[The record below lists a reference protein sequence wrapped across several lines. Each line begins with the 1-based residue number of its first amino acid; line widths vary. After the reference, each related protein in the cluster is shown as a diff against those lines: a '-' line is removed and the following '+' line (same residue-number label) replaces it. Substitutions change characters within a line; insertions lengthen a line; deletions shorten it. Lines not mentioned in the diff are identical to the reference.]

1 MGIRIVIADRQDMF
15 REVLR
20 RLLEQEKDL
29 IVVGDTG
36 DGEQLVRLIADLEP
50 DVLLLDI
57 RLRRR
62 AGIEVLREI
71 AASHPAVRP
80 ILLTDSI
87 ENSEMLQ
94 ALIWGT
100 RGLVRKESPTPLLMK
115 SIRAVMAGEYWISHG
130 GIGDLVRNLRSI
142 SAQAEK
148 SAYLQAHGL
157 SRQQQHIVEGIV
169 AGCSNKEIAKELSI
183 SERTVKYHLTRIFSK
198 FGVSGRT
205 ELARFS
211 LKNKVVRE
219 A

>member
-36 DGEQLVRLIADLEP
+36 DGEELVRLIAGLKP

-71 AASHPAVRP
+71 AASHPTVRP

-87 ENSEMLQ
+87 ENNEIVQ

-100 RGLVRKESPTPLLMK
+100 RGVVRKESPTSLLLK

-130 GIGDLVRNLRSI
+130 GIGDLVQNLRSI
-142 SAQAEK
+142 SAQAEQ
-148 SAYLQAHGL
+148 SVRLQAHGL
-157 SRQQQHIVEGIV
+157 SRQQQHIVEAIV

-211 LKNKVVRE
+211 LKIKVVRE